1 MLSSLLA
8 SAGGAELL
16 PPEGWW
22 INFLGPAGG
31 MTQVWVPPG
40 CPSFRS
46 RTELPSAV
54 VVGMRAPALELVLEA
69 LSPGLLRGF
78 PC

>member
-22 INFLGPAGG
+22 INFFGPVGG

-40 CPSFRS
+40 CPSFCS

-54 VVGMRAPALELVLEA
+54 VVGMHAPALELVLEA